1 MIYASMSPIL
11 EMEGS
16 TWQNKNVLLSGWCWT
31 AFHAVSLI
39 KLTKKCC
46 LAVILTTSCLY
57 FYACRYVVPAIRS
70 LSFKGFIISRYS
82 IFFSF
87 CLFPIVCFFEYYC
100 VCVCVCLFLFFF
112 KFLSQFHFV
121 FFSPFSPL

>member
-16 TWQNKNVLLSGWCWT
+16 TWQNKNVLMSGWSWT

-57 FYACRYVVPAIRS
+57 FYACRYVVPEIRI
-70 LSFKGFIISRYS
+70 LSFKGFIVSRYS
-82 IFFSF
+82 IFS
-87 CLFPIVCFFEYYC
+87 LFVCFLLC
-100 VCVCVCLFLFFF
+100 VSLSTIVCVCVCFHFF
-112 KFLSQFHFV
+112 KFLSQFHFIL
-121 FFSPFSPL
+121 FSSFSPL